1 MSSILVKTPYYSQKP
16 ENLTLE
22 KNGTIVNV
30 KSTSQG
36 EQNGAN
42 FSFIAPSSEE

>member
-1 MSSILVKTPYYSQKP
+1 MVKT
-16 ENLTLE
+16 L
-22 KNGTIVNV
+22 TIVHGFWPESEIFDFGRNITPY

-42 FSFIAPSSEE
+42 FSSIASSSEEL